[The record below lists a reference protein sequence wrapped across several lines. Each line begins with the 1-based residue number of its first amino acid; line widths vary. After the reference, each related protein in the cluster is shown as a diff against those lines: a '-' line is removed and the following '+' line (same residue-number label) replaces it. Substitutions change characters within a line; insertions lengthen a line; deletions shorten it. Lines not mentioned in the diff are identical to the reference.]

1 MKDFSDT
8 LSMLKEIWA
17 ELIFKIAGNLF
28 PLYIGAV
35 ILLIVHPEDVANVF
49 NPQSLIVYSSTFLF
63 SAMYLWYK
71 TIDRKDNHGLLSLLV
86 FIILVIL
93 VSLFYAFSVTKQMD
107 MSFNF
112 EVFSPVLFILSLM
125 IFVWYEAKHHQ
136 QVTKTSFSKETQQ
149 SYESL
154 ESRFDEC

>member
-1 MKDFSDT
+1 
-8 LSMLKEIWA
+8 MLKEIWA
-17 ELIFKIAGNLF
+17 DLIFKIAGNLF

-71 TIDRKDNHGLLSLLV
+71 TINRDDNLGLISLLV

-112 EVFSPVLFILSLM
+112 EMWSPVLFTLSLM
-125 IFVWYEAKHHQ
+125 IFVWYEGKHYY
-136 QVTKTSFSKETQQ
+136 QVTKTSFGHETEQ
-149 SYESL
+149 SYTGFED
-154 ESRFDEC
+154 RFDES